1 MRALAAPAHAALLA
15 KNLHHC
21 STARVGAW
29 LAGVVWMSDSQKQ

>member
-1 MRALAAPAHAALLA
+1 MRALAATAHAALFA

-21 STARVGAW
+21 PMARVGPW